1 MGRILQD
8 IDLKNLANRL
18 LTFDVDDVENHVPL
32 TAAECLSVCHMAVEA
47 MRSTDIC
54 IHIKTP
60 INIVGDLHG
69 QFHDLLR
76 IFDALGQPPESR
88 FLFLGDYI
96 DRGKYSLEVMTLL
109 FVLML
114 LYPNSVY
121 LLRGNHETA
130 NICCRYGFKD
140 EIGMRFIKAQAHKVL
155 GGFVRTF
162 QWMSMCAIIDG
173 QIFCCHGGISPSYML
188 QPFNLR
194 GGQQANVQ
202 ALNES
207 KKPVEPSR
215 PSVLCDIIWADPMS
229 GVMNVQ
235 FSPTSESL
243 TEAKWLPNKRG
254 CSFMFSGVAL
264 EEVMRMFQTQ
274 MLIRGHQVAQNGFLT
289 HHNRRCVT
297 VFSAPG
303 YCGVYNNACSILQV
317 DRMVDNNRHPG
328 SFFIIRPTH
337 RDAAAINNLF
347 WTELRDI

>member
-1 MGRILQD
+1 MARVLQNV
-8 IDLKNLANRL
+8 DLKDLANRL
-18 LTFDVDDVENHVPL
+18 LTFDTEDVENHVPL
-32 TAAECLSVCHMAVEA
+32 TAAECLSVCHMAMEA

-140 EIGMRFIKAQAHKVL
+140 EIGQRMVRIQAHKVL

-162 QWMSMCAIIDG
+162 QWMPMCAIIDG
-173 QIFCCHGGISPSYML
+173 QIFCCHGGISPNFML

-202 ALNES
+202 ALNEC
-207 KKPVEPSR
+207 KKPVEPVR
-215 PSVLCDIIWADPMS
+215 PGILCDIMWSDPIGTAFS
-229 GVMNVQ
+229 AQ
-235 FSPTSESL
+235 FSQSSETL
-243 TEAKWLPNKRG
+243 KR
-254 CSFMFSGVAL
+254 V
-264 EEVMRMFQTQ
+264 VTQ
-274 MLIRGHQVAQNGFLT
+274 RSNLNCCLFL
-289 HHNRRCVT
+289 R
-297 VFSAPG
+297 
-303 YCGVYNNACSILQV
+303 Q
-317 DRMVDNNRHPG
+317 
-328 SFFIIRPTH
+328 
-337 RDAAAINNLF
+337 
-347 WTELRDI
+347 